1 MNADSGSEMS
11 KSEDNSKSQLQPN
24 KQNSKDY
31 ENESIPNP
39 INQENCEI
47 CCDDQNISEQSKSMP
62 EKSMQVKTPERIF
75 KMKSQGKINCVKT
88 TESSKTV
95 EYGTIMAMLKEQQ
108 QNELEMEEVQD
119 APEEGAE
126 FWLLFTLLTINK
138 FIDCFHNWLFF
149 EII

>member
-88 TESSKTV
+88 TETSKTV

-126 FWLLFTLLTINK
+126 F
-138 FIDCFHNWLFF
+138 
-149 EII
+149 